1 MTSAIEPFQF
11 AALAGTFIL
20 SASLSLYLTP
30 LIRRGALQ
38 YNILDAPNSDL
49 KTHKQPTPYLGG
61 IAVYLSFLITLAVI
75 FDFSP
80 HLVGL
85 LLGGT
90 MIAMVGLF
98 DDLRVLPAVFKL
110 VIELLIVWIVI
121 KSDISIQLVI
131 LPAAVTIP
139 LTVLWLI
146 GISNAI
152 NILDVSDGLATSV
165 SAIASLF
172 FFVIALLNGNLLVAA
187 SAIALVGSL
196 LGFLY
201 FNKEPA
207 SIYLGDTGSLFIGFM
222 LAALG
227 MIGSYTTNSILG
239 ITAPIIILF
248 VPIFDVCLCSIARLR
263 KGISPLTGSPDH
275 FALRLKNRGWTASRV
290 ASITC
295 LFGTLTGTTGI
306 IITQVDFHTALI
318 LTCVTGALFISLLL
332 FFLIKIP
339 APEKPVTPPSER

>member
-1 MTSAIEPFQF
+1 MTSSIEPFQF

-30 LIRRGALQ
+30 LIRRGALL
-38 YNILDAPNSDL
+38 YNILDIPNSDL
-49 KTHKQPTPYLGG
+49 KTHKQATPYLGG

-98 DDLRVLPAVFKL
+98 DDLRVLPAIFKL

-121 KSDISIQLVI
+121 KSDISIQLVALSPLI
-131 LPAAVTIP
+131 TIP
-139 LTVLWLI
+139 LTFLWLI

-152 NILDVSDGLATSV
+152 NILDVSDGLATGV
-165 SAIASLF
+165 SAVASLF
-172 FFVIALLNGNLLVAA
+172 FFIIALLNGNILVAA
-187 SAIALVGSL
+187 SAITLVGSL

-222 LAALG
+222 LAALA
-227 MIGSYTTNSILG
+227 MIGSYTQNSIIG
-239 ITAPIIILF
+239 IAAPIIILF

-263 KGISPLTGSPDH
+263 KGISPLMGSPDH
-275 FALRLKNRGWTASRV
+275 FALRLKHRGWSASRV
-290 ASITC
+290 AITTC
-295 LFGTLTGTTGI
+295 AFGTLTGTTGI
-306 IITQVDFHTALI
+306 IITQVDSNTALT
-318 LTCVTGALFISLLL
+318 LACLSGALFIFLLI
-332 FFLIKIP
+332 FFLTRIP
-339 APEKPVTPPSER
+339 APENAVTPPDEH